1 LAFGLAEF
9 LRDRGAMDKTIFSD
23 QEDDREPGR
32 LRLVEAASDPATIR
46 LLESADVG
54 PVTRC
59 LEVAAGA
66 GSVARWMG
74 DRVGHEGSV
83 VAVDL
88 KVAYLADLDPP
99 R

>member
-1 LAFGLAEF
+1 MG
-9 LRDRGAMDKTIFSD
+9 KTIFSD